1 MYIAEIGTL
10 LRAERAQVAMS
21 LDRDAEMQSDIT
33 IITSQSM
40 KTATDYDAYG
50 LALAVQGFTGP
61 IAEAKDCWK
70 RAAAAFEQSI
80 RLDAQRADVFRHRA
94 QMNVWQ
100 ENKRA
105 VLKDLDRA
113 VALEPNDVELLW
125 RRALAKS
132 ELGDKRGAM
141 ADADLMIR
149 LEPDQPKHY
158 ETRLLFRDP
167 EDYPGQLEDLNHI
180 LAIYPDEV
188 DALNRRALVFYATKR
203 FDLALQDYEHVLQLD
218 PNNTEALPWAGY
230 ALQKTGNHQR
240 AADYFS
246 RLIALDP
253 TVAAWYGHRAK
264 SYRALGDTTSA
275 QADEQQER
283 ALKKAEKAQPKVASY
298 SKEWKTGFLGFM
310 AHYWLSFVWI
320 GLALFTILIG
330 VLWFIDYNRTRVSNN
345 GLAGFL
351 IIGIGA
357 ALFRLFR
364 GGGRFDRMFD
374 NDLTGFFL
382 NLAVWTIQL
391 VIATLVWVIVEPI
404 RQIRF
409 LLRAWKT
416 WQNGGVLTDESGRD
430 VRSL

>member
-1 MYIAEIGTL
+1 M
-10 LRAERAQVAMS
+10 
-21 LDRDAEMQSDIT
+21 
-33 IITSQSM
+33 
-40 KTATDYDAYG
+40 
-50 LALAVQGFTGP
+50 
-61 IAEAKDCWK
+61 
-70 RAAAAFEQSI
+70 
-80 RLDAQRADVFRHRA
+80 
-94 QMNVWQ
+94 
-100 ENKRA
+100 
-105 VLKDLDRA
+105 
-113 VALEPNDVELLW
+113 
-125 RRALAKS
+125 
-132 ELGDKRGAM
+132 
-141 ADADLMIR
+141 
-149 LEPDQPKHY
+149 
-158 ETRLLFRDP
+158 
-167 EDYPGQLEDLNHI
+167 
-180 LAIYPDEV
+180 
-188 DALNRRALVFYATKR
+188 
-203 FDLALQDYEHVLQLD
+203 
-218 PNNTEALPWAGY
+218 
-230 ALQKTGNHQR
+230 
-240 AADYFS
+240 
-246 RLIALDP
+246 IALDP

-345 GLAGFL
+345 GHPGFL